1 MRYATHLLCVA
12 AAVSPLVALAA
23 TRGTA
28 PEAIPTDVPQPADPL
43 PPAVRPATE
52 REVDEAV
59 KLVARNPRP
68 SIEERLRRI
77 EQLSAELQR
86 EAQALRQELHPRL
99 PQTQPAGP
107 LPEDERVPSVH
118 FR

>member
-28 PEAIPTDVPQPADPL
+28 PEAIPTDIPQPVDKL
-43 PPAVRPATE
+43 PPGMRPATE
-52 REVDEAV
+52 LEMREAMRD
-59 KLVARNPRP
+59 LTRNPGP

-77 EQLSAELQR
+77 EQLSSQLQH
-86 EAQALRQELHPRL
+86 EAQALRQDLHPRM
-99 PQTQPAGP
+99 PRTQPAGP
-107 LPEDERVPSVH
+107 LPEDERVPNVH